1 MTYQIKKYQSFEK
14 IKNRWGGFVK
24 LYSGIYT
31 HHCIHNA
38 AKKNQSKRVEL
49 FKYFLSE
56 TAFSTREIKVKNKNF
71 TLHKHYALINASA
84 IKKKLDINRGIIV
97 AFLNDLERD
106 DTISITSIKGI
117 GYLIKFNNFEKF
129 QKKDAQIKVDTTIY
143 RTFLDYDVIN
153 LMHKMNLKQ
162 SQNKLSY
169 NKEEL
174 KELKELKESKVSN
187 KHSYN
192 INLKTLSFLENF
204 YNSLS
209 KNLKIKI
216 EPFAKIS
223 KEKKQEVNN
232 LIEKLEELGFTE
244 KKLKD
249 YEKNI
254 LDLFTMPKFKGSFV
268 NFYLF
273 LIKIV
278 EWFNIFSADL
288 LEKEAL
294 IKEEE
299 QVNNAIKEKFKCATQ
314 EQEKLTRDFY
324 KALQKTMSKETFDKV
339 FKDKII
345 ITPVRISTDCI
356 KVKIIY
362 ANGSTFVS
370 SHYHFPI
377 HIRKAFDMLKM
388 RDMGEL
394 IFTKDDTAIITN
406 YKNN

>member
-174 KELKELKESKVSN
+174 KELKELKETDNKLQLSN
-187 KHSYN
+187 ER
-192 INLKTLSFLENF
+192 ILDL
-204 YNSLS
+204 
-209 KNLKIKI
+209 
-216 EPFAKIS
+216 
-223 KEKKQEVNN
+223 
-232 LIEKLEELGFTE
+232 E
-244 KKLKD
+244 KKLMD
-249 YEKNI
+249 QKNLNNYI
-254 LDLFTMPKFKGSFV
+254 LCKFLPKGPESEPSSEPLPESSPYNSFDEG
-268 NFYLF
+268 NL
-273 LIKIV
+273 
-278 EWFNIFSADL
+278 NTD
-288 LEKEAL
+288 
-294 IKEEE
+294 
-299 QVNNAIKEKFKCATQ
+299 
-314 EQEKLTRDFY
+314 
-324 KALQKTMSKETFDKV
+324 KTNTDKTNY
-339 FKDKII
+339 DTIDNLHNDTSEDSI
-345 ITPVRISTDCI
+345 E
-356 KVKIIY
+356 
-362 ANGSTFVS
+362 
-370 SHYHFPI
+370 
-377 HIRKAFDMLKM
+377 
-388 RDMGEL
+388 EL
-394 IFTKDDTAIITN
+394 INSDDSDKSQRGVIEFTD
-406 YKNN
+406 